1 MVYLKCGPLHSSLY
15 VTLKTIIMT
24 RSSPDATPK
33 LLWLGAG
40 LARGVL
46 DLGRDMVF
54 TPGMWLWN
62 VTHSEGNASLGNDVE
77 TAGGLGDGRV
87 VNDSWNQIL
96 EQYYFGFHISITNYL
111 QTFIKV
117 YLTSFLMMQWRCYLF
132 TVCHFDV
139 FICITF
145 TCYCCLVTKL
155 THWRSSDTQ

>member
-54 TPGMWLWN
+54 TSD
-62 VTHSEGNASLGNDVE
+62 VTLKCDRLREQGNASLGNDVE

-87 VNDSWNQIL
+87 VNDS
-96 EQYYFGFHISITNYL
+96 
-111 QTFIKV
+111 
-117 YLTSFLMMQWRCYLF
+117 
-132 TVCHFDV
+132 
-139 FICITF
+139 
-145 TCYCCLVTKL
+145 
-155 THWRSSDTQ
+155 